1 MENSMKKIFTL
12 LGLSSALVL
21 SSASADE
28 LKNSLTNMLNKPD
41 TSGMV
46 NLGNINLNAKAKPV
60 QPKTRSSK
68 TVIATVNGHKI
79 IKKDADNYLKQR
91 TQGKVTDFDRLPP
104 EQRPRLIQELALPI
118 MVLDAAK
125 KELSKEEKQAVY
137 TRAWTQREALKIKIS
152 DEQALEVYN
161 QLKKQSEENNAT
173 KNMPPFDTIKENLKM
188 QMIERMLIG
197 KLMKNVEIK
206 VQ

>member
-1 MENSMKKIFTL
+1 MKKIVTL

-46 NLGNINLNAKAKPV
+46 DLSSVSLNGKAKPV
-60 QPKTRSSK
+60 KLKSRSSK
-68 TVIATVNGHKI
+68 AVIATVNGHKI
-79 IKKDADNYLKQR
+79 IKKDADAYLKQR

-104 EQRPRLIQELALPI
+104 EQRPRLIQELALPMI
-118 MVLDAAK
+118 VADAAK
-125 KELSKEEKQAVY
+125 KELSDEEKQAVY
-137 TRAWTQREALKIKIS
+137 TRAWTQKEALKIKVS
-152 DEQALEVYN
+152 DDQAIEVYN
-161 QLKKQSEENNAT
+161 QLKKQSEENNT
-173 KNMPPFDTIKENLKM
+173 TQNIPPFEAIKDRLKM
-188 QMIERMLIG
+188 QIIEKTLIERV
-197 KLMKNVEIK
+197 MKNAEIK